1 MHVSRGIQDEGL
13 GNVQYQNDYILRII
27 EQMGAAIREAFR
39 RFRDGGSTEESIE
52 LTNQAI
58 GLVVDMDPVL
68 FLRLAPPSMVAF
80 LEISGFDDRLVVK
93 LAEALELQAEIL
105 LSEGALIEAGVR
117 RDQAAAVLAS
127 IDPANAN

>member
-1 MHVSRGIQDEGL
+1 M
-13 GNVQYQNDYILRII
+13 QYQNDYILRII

-39 RFRDGGSTEESIE
+39 RFRDGESAEESRE

-58 GLVVDMDPVL
+58 GLVVDMDPEL
-68 FLRLAPPSMVAF
+68 FLRLAPPSMVSF
-80 LEISGFDDRLVVK
+80 LEISGFDDRLVIK

-117 RDQAAAVLAS
+117 REQAAAVLAS
-127 IDPANAN
+127 IDPAHAN

>member
-1 MHVSRGIQDEGL
+1 
-13 GNVQYQNDYILRII
+13 VQYQNDYILRII
-27 EQMGAAIREAFR
+27 EQIGAAIRDAFK
-39 RFRDGGSTEESIE
+39 RFREGDDVEAPLE

-58 GLVVDMDPVL
+58 GLVVDMDPAL
-68 FLRLAPPSMVAF
+68 FLKLAPPSMVSF
-80 LEISGFDDRLVVK
+80 LEISGFDDRLVEK

-117 RDQAAAVLAS
+117 REQAAAVRAS